1 MIAFKMYRIRRDKWL
16 KKKPSQTTNHIP
28 QHRLHIKITVH
39 CLRVYIRQEISYP
52 TYNIFHVFTTLRQ
65 DYLKGLDGKFK
76 SYKQSKAPDPLRDTH
91 CHDDKIR
98 PSFLPP
104 IPHFLLFL
112 HPPLDESTKHI
123 RNGESF

>member
-1 MIAFKMYRIRRDKWL
+1 MVKEKTQPDYQPHPTTSTTHKDYGTLFASLYSSRDIL
-16 KKKPSQTTNHIP
+16 
-28 QHRLHIKITVH
+28 
-39 CLRVYIRQEISYP
+39 
-52 TYNIFHVFTTLRQ
+52 YNIFHVFTTLRQ